1 MGGRR
6 RRLVGATGALVVVGA
21 LAGCA
26 DSGPLTVSGA
36 PAELCT
42 VARPDGSATLLLEGL
57 DNTLDRPVQVIRV
70 DLEAGVNL
78 QVDAAADGWLVD
90 PAQETLEVPVRTS
103 GPSTEG
109 TARGATLV
117 YTDGTEP
124 TTTTSHVGTDI
135 RVLPAGGDCG
145 AASNG

>member
-1 MGGRR
+1 MV
-6 RRLVGATGALVVVGA
+6 LAAAGALVGM
-21 LAGCA
+21 LAACGG

-36 PAELCT
+36 PEELCV
-42 VARPDGSATLLLEGL
+42 VARPDGSATLVLEGL
-57 DNTLDRPVQVIRV
+57 DNALDRPVQVIRV
-70 DLEAGVNL
+70 DLEAGMNL
-78 QVDAAADGWLVD
+78 EVEPAPDGWLVD
-90 PAQETLEVPVRTS
+90 PSQRTLEVPVRTA

-135 RVLPAGGDCG
+135 RVLPSGGDCATSG
-145 AASNG
+145 S